1 MRQIELQASIKSNR
15 YEVIEMYTAYVPFL
29 VVFASLVLFEIRSTF
44 SR

>member
-1 MRQIELQASIKSNR
+1 
-15 YEVIEMYTAYVPFL
+15 MYTAYVPFL